1 MFNLPTS
8 FAGQEKD
15 APRGSNGHLLWPKP
29 RTVYHKQCLDALG
42 AWPGQVSDS
51 LFILDVDPFC
61 AQALVKEYQGYHSMA
76 TIAPSP
82 QKARWLQ
89 SLVFEPATEVPSA
102 ALEKLGNGMTQL
114 NQSLACNGYGLYGS

>member
-1 MFNLPTS
+1 
-8 FAGQEKD
+8 
-15 APRGSNGHLLWPKP
+15 
-29 RTVYHKQCLDALG
+29 LDALG